1 MVIIKHF
8 LCSLGAAVN
17 LIISQI
23 EFSSKQLEIWCT
35 DIEFENFPGSLFAG

>member
-23 EFSSKQLEIWCT
+23 EFSSEQLEIWHA
-35 DIEFENFPGSLFAG
+35 DIDLKIFQEVYL